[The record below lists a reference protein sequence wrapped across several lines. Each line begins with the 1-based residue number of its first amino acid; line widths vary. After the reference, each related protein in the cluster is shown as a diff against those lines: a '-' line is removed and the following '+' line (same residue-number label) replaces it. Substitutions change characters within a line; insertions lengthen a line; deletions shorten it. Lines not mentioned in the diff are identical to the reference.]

1 MCLQFKSLLRYAF
14 LFFFATC
21 RAILMLLWE
30 GFDFQIFKIH
40 FEWSFLLVFFF
51 AFLYTYAFVY
61 ASKCAVS
68 PFFVIMVLA
77 IIILTDK
84 VKDWC
89 CFCYLHITPFV
100 VIIHSISIK
109 QQYYQISFMCF
120 WLVFFVVQLLCLI
133 FIWATFPIVLW
144 LTCWRDWQLPPS
156 ACCLEIPQ
164 AIMDF
169 TPEFS
174 IKYWLSV
181 SNGLNL
187 NAS

>member
-1 MCLQFKSLLRYAF
+1 M
-14 LFFFATC
+14 
-21 RAILMLLWE
+21 
-30 GFDFQIFKIH
+30 FKIH
-40 FEWSFLLVFFF
+40 LVLSFLLFFFF
-51 AFLYTYAFVY
+51 AFLYMYTFVY
-61 ASKCAVS
+61 ASKCVVS
-68 PFFVIMVLA
+68 PFFCYYGHSHNN
-77 IIILTDK
+77 LTDK
-84 VKDWC
+84 IKDWC
-89 CFCYLHITPFV
+89 CLCYLHITPFL

-109 QQYYQISFMCF
+109 QQFYHISFTCF

-181 SNGLNL
+181 SNGLNS

>member
-1 MCLQFKSLLRYAF
+1 MCLWFKSLLRYVF
-14 LFFFATC
+14 LFFFTTC
-21 RAILMLLWE
+21 GAILMLLWE

-40 FEWSFLLVFFF
+40 FEWSFLLFFF
-51 AFLYTYAFVY
+51 LCFSLYVY
-61 ASKCAVS
+61 VCVCFKMCSL
-68 PFFVIMVLA
+68 PFFCYYGTSHNN
-77 IIILTDK
+77 LTDK
-84 VKDWC
+84 IKDWC

-109 QQYYQISFMCF
+109 QQYYQISFTCF

-169 TPEFS
+169 TQEFS
-174 IKYWLSV
+174 IIYWLSV

-187 NAS
+187 NVS

>member
-1 MCLQFKSLLRYAF
+1 MGWIWFSNVQNPFGVKVFVIFFSLLF
-14 LFFFATC
+14 FICMHLCMLQSVSFPLFFC
-21 RAILMLLWE
+21 YYGRS
-30 GFDFQIFKIH
+30 H
-40 FEWSFLLVFFF
+40 NN
-51 AFLYTYAFVY
+51 
-61 ASKCAVS
+61 
-68 PFFVIMVLA
+68 
-77 IIILTDK
+77 LTDK
-84 VKDWC
+84 IKDWC
-89 CFCYLHITPFV
+89 CLCYLRITPFV

-109 QQYYQISFMCF
+109 QQFYHISFTCF

-181 SNGLNL
+181 SNGLNS